1 MQKSNLVKLLLVSVL
16 FFLRID
22 ANYTQLVINEGSN
35 KNYQNLADED
45 DEFPDWIELL
55 NAGTDTINLYNYGL
69 TDDLSE
75 PYKWTFPNVK
85 IAPGEFKPVFCS
97 GKDRK
102 PISGF
107 TQVLTSYNYNPTNGW
122 NTHTFTTPFEWDGV
136 SNVLI
141 NVCSY
146 DGAGYTINSV
156 FNQTATPFQSCSFTV
171 QDGSAAACSN
181 TNGSVASQRPNL
193 RINGQQIGSGTIQN
207 GATDYPAPYGNWYW
221 GARHQILIL
230 ASELNAAGV
239 SAGTINSLAF
249 DVASTDPA
257 MNYDYV
263 EFYMKQVSYSSLSGI
278 MESLNPLAYQHTNF
292 TINRDGEMIHL
303 FAPGFNEI
311 SNLYVNCP
319 IVGSSQGRK
328 PDVNG
333 TIFYFRF
340 PTPVATN
347 NAASGVSD
355 YLQPPVFSVPSGMY
369 TSNFSI
375 TLSNP
380 NGPGTYIYYTLDGS
394 EPTSTSLLFNGNP
407 INVNSTRIIKAKAF
421 GSNVLPSVTVGASYL
436 MNVDHSTPVISLI
449 TPNSNL
455 YGPNGIFDNWWED
468 WQRFSHVDY
477 FSENNQLVFSQQS
490 GMQVDGG
497 WGGSRS
503 HPQHSFRLEFDH
515 SVLGQGSVGGQFIPN
530 RPNRQTFS
538 NFYLRNGSNQFL
550 VFPYKDAVQEECMS
564 GTTKNYYSA
573 WRPISVYINGQYF
586 GLYELRE
593 KFDDEYFLTLEGA
606 HPDSVDILSLSA
618 WQNFVLRSVEGA
630 PADTF
635 YANYNAFNN
644 LNPLDTNY
652 WEEADH
658 YFDLA
663 HYTDYI
669 IAESWMGNVDW
680 PGNNIKIV
688 RTNTSDFRYRFC
700 TIDMELAMAP
710 NGWTDCFADHIG
722 YMLGQSSDN
731 PFINVWLQS
740 LQNNRFK
747 DYFINRYADV
757 MNTEYLTSR
766 ILPIEQAFYDLTVP
780 EMDNEYQRW
789 GDPNNIP
796 QQMSDFNNNHLV
808 FRDQLAQRTDVVRG
822 NMEYHFGLPNQV
834 DLTLDVH
841 PSGAGKIHISTIEP
855 TVYPWDGIYF
865 NGVPVKIEAI
875 PNPGFV
881 FSHWG
886 SNSLISNV
894 LSSVFLDTL
903 DVNSIQFDAYFQAG
917 TNGIS
922 ELTQE
927 LFHVY
932 PNPAENE
939 VYILNESNGL
949 YSDLTY
955 EVQDQLGRIV
965 SSGAISDNVQVSTI
979 DFSDFTKAVYY
990 VNVKSDNKL
999 LINFKVIKL

>member
-1 MQKSNLVKLLLVSVL
+1 
-16 FFLRID
+16 
-22 ANYTQLVINEGSN
+22 
-35 KNYQNLADED
+35 
-45 DEFPDWIELL
+45 
-55 NAGTDTINLYNYGL
+55 
-69 TDDLSE
+69 
-75 PYKWTFPNVK
+75 
-85 IAPGEFKPVFCS
+85 
-97 GKDRK
+97 
-102 PISGF
+102 
-107 TQVLTSYNYNPTNGW
+107 
-122 NTHTFTTPFEWDGV
+122 
-136 SNVLI
+136 
-141 NVCSY
+141 
-146 DGAGYTINSV
+146 
-156 FNQTATPFQSCSFTV
+156 
-171 QDGSAAACSN
+171 
-181 TNGSVASQRPNL
+181 
-193 RINGQQIGSGTIQN
+193 
-207 GATDYPAPYGNWYW
+207 
-221 GARHQILIL
+221 
-230 ASELNAAGV
+230 
-239 SAGTINSLAF
+239 
-249 DVASTDPA
+249 
-257 MNYDYV
+257 
-263 EFYMKQVSYSSLSGI
+263 
-278 MESLNPLAYQHTNF
+278 
-292 TINRDGEMIHL
+292 
-303 FAPGFNEI
+303 
-311 SNLYVNCP
+311 
-319 IVGSSQGRK
+319 
-328 PDVNG
+328 
-333 TIFYFRF
+333 
-340 PTPVATN
+340 
-347 NAASGVSD
+347 
-355 YLQPPVFSVPSGMY
+355 
-369 TSNFSI
+369 
-375 TLSNP
+375 
-380 NGPGTYIYYTLDGS
+380 
-394 EPTSTSLLFNGNP
+394 
-407 INVNSTRIIKAKAF
+407 
-421 GSNVLPSVTVGASYL
+421 
-436 MNVDHSTPVISLI
+436 
-449 TPNSNL
+449 
-455 YGPNGIFDNWWED
+455 
-468 WQRFSHVDY
+468 
-477 FSENNQLVFSQQS
+477 
-490 GMQVDGG
+490 MQVDGG

-757 MNTEYLTSR
+757 MNTEYLSSR

-796 QQMSDFNNNHLV
+796 QQMTDFNNNHLV

-855 TVYPWDGIYF
+855 TVYPWNGIYF

-999 LINFKVIKL
+999 LTNFKVIKL